1 VFSTSVS
8 PHWMKHSGRFW
19 YSYETSEGEFYYI
32 VDPARKSK
40 KVLFDRD
47 ALAADMSRL
56 TGDPFDG
63 KHLSMENLKFIK
75 NETAIRYEVKSKL
88 VKEEEKDDEDGDSQD
103 SDKRKNKSPKKKD
116 KIWFF
121 EYNLS
126 NGSLKLL
133 EDYEKPDKDPDWATL
148 SPDSTYVLFS
158 RNHNLYWMDYENYV
172 KAKKD
177 EKDTTIVEHQW
188 TEDGEEN
195 FSYGLDGRGET
206 NVDKEKNKDVRKRV
220 IVSFAP
226 NSRKFALNRTDVRHI
241 KDLWV
246 INSVADPRPTLETYK
261 YQMPGEKENPIE
273 ELKIFD
279 FDTKE
284 SVKIKIEE
292 FPDQTIRVLEA
303 RDLKKNR
310 DDEHRPDFWL
320 ARNNDQVYF
329 TRTSRD
335 LKRIDICVADVK
347 TGDVKVAVEERLNI
361 YIDISNP
368 TLVNGGKELIH
379 WSERDGW
386 GHLYLYDD
394 QGNVKNQIT
403 KGPWHVNRVEEVDEK
418 NRVIYFTANN
428 REKGEDPYYTHLY
441 RIKFDGSGLTLLDPG
456 DFDHNPLINDEHSF
470 FVDNYSRV
478 NTNPQSD
485 LYNSEGERV
494 MSLETADLSLLMEA
508 GYQFPEP
515 FKAKAGDG
523 ITDIYGVIYKPFD
536 FDPTKKYP
544 LIEYVYPGPQTEAVS
559 KSFSSRMD
567 RTDRL
572 AQLGFIVI
580 TLGNRGGHPDRSK
593 WYHSYGY

>member
-1 VFSTSVS
+1 MRSLFTFFILIIGLEMAWGQNTPITQANYSLAARFSPDNLKRMVFSTSVS

-88 VKEEEKDDEDGDSQD
+88 VKEEEKDDDKDGDSQD

-133 EDYEKPDKDPDWATL
+133 EDYEKPDKDSDWATL

-206 NVDKEKNKDVRKRV
+206 NVDKEKNKDKRKRV
-220 IVSFAP
+220 SVSFAP

-347 TGDVKVAVEERLNI
+347 TGEVKVAVEERLNI

-456 DFDHNPLINDEHSF
+456 
-470 FVDNYSRV
+470 
-478 NTNPQSD
+478 
-485 LYNSEGERV
+485 
-494 MSLETADLSLLMEA
+494 
-508 GYQFPEP
+508 
-515 FKAKAGDG
+515 
-523 ITDIYGVIYKPFD
+523 
-536 FDPTKKYP
+536 
-544 LIEYVYPGPQTEAVS
+544 
-559 KSFSSRMD
+559 
-567 RTDRL
+567 
-572 AQLGFIVI
+572 
-580 TLGNRGGHPDRSK
+580 
-593 WYHSYGY
+593 